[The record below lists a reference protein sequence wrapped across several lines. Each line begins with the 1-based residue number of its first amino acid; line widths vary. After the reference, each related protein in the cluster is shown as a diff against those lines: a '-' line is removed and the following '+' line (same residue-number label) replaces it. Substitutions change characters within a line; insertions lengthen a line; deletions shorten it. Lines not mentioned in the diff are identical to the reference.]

1 MMKSSFIKKTAFA
14 LFGVVAVVLAVG
26 TVVEKVNGS
35 FGYSSPVM
43 VALWT
48 ALAVASV
55 WYMTVSH
62 LQRRPAVLAIH
73 MSLLVILLGA
83 FTTWLTKEEGR
94 LVLGQGEVSTR
105 FTTTDGGESSLPFT
119 VELKNFEVV
128 YYPATNTPADF
139 VSHLEVTDGAD
150 DAVKMCSVSM
160 NHPLDLHG
168 YRLFQS
174 GYGSDGSTTILTV
187 NHDPYGTGI
196 TYFGYALLLLSF
208 VAYLLLRGSVFRATL
223 CELRRGAVA
232 ALLCLAA
239 YSADAA
245 VTPRALPA
253 DVAYRFCDLLVNYNG
268 RVCMAHTLARDFTA
282 KICGSTSI
290 DGYTAEQVFTGWMLF
305 PEGWNEQP
313 IVKVKD
319 AAIRE
324 ALNIDGSHTSMRSFF
339 DDYGEYRLKDM
350 SRNAMSGKVSGA
362 SATMDV
368 EDKIN
373 LVNNLTEGRLL
384 KIFPCVD
391 GTKVSW
397 YAFGETLPDDMP
409 TDEALFVRKS
419 ISYFASL
426 CVSGDYDSARTF
438 IDKLEKYQRDKC
450 GDALPSQS
458 RLTAENIYNNISQ
471 VRLVAM
477 LLIVLSLVLLA
488 DYCASASKGGR
499 QHRHVA
505 LASTVAAACAAIY
518 VTLLIALRW
527 YVSGHVPMSNGY
539 ETMLF
544 MSWCAF
550 PLAFVLKRYGS
561 LLSTLALMM
570 CGLCLMVAGI
580 SQMNPQI
587 SPLVP
592 VLQSPLL
599 CVHVAVIM
607 LAYCLLAFMML
618 VGVVGLVM
626 RYVARRP
633 DPVVRHLALI
643 GQAILV
649 PAVMLLAVGIFV
661 GAVWA
666 GFSWGRYWGWDP
678 KEVWA
683 LITLMV
689 YSVPL
694 HTRRL
699 SAFSHPLALHVFMAV
714 AFLSVLVTY
723 FGVNYLLGGMHSYA

>member
-1 MMKSSFIKKTAFA
+1 MTKLSVFKNTAFVLFA
-14 LFGVVAVVLAVG
+14 LVAAVLAVG
-26 TVVEKVNGS
+26 TVVEKVSGS
-35 FGYSSPVM
+35 FAYSSPIM

-48 ALAVASV
+48 ALVAASAV
-55 WYMTVSH
+55 YMAMSH
-62 LQRRPAVLAIH
+62 LHRRPAVMAIH
-73 MSLLVILLGA
+73 VSLLVILFGA
-83 FTTWLTKEEGR
+83 FVTWLTKEEGK
-94 LVLGQGEVSTR
+94 LVLEQDEMATR
-105 FTTTDGGESSLPFT
+105 FDTTEGEESSLPFSVKLT
-119 VELKNFEVV
+119 KFEVV

-139 VSHLEVTDGAD
+139 VSHLEIIDGANEE
-150 DAVKMCSVSM
+150 VKKCSVSM
-160 NHPLDLHG
+160 NHPLDMYG

-174 GYGSDGSTTILTV
+174 GYGSDGTTAILTV

-196 TYFGYALLLLSF
+196 TYFGYAMLLLSF
-208 VAYLLLRGSVFRATL
+208 VAYLLSRGNMFRATL
-223 CELRRGAVA
+223 RELRRGAVA
-232 ALLCLAA
+232 ALLLFAA
-239 YSADAA
+239 MSADAA
-245 VTPRALPA
+245 VAPRVLPA

-282 KICGSTSI
+282 KISGSTSV

-305 PEGWNEQP
+305 PEGWNEMP
-313 IVKVKD
+313 VVKVKD

-324 ALNIDGSHTSMRSFF
+324 ALNIDGSRTSMRSFF

-350 SRNAMSGKVSGA
+350 SKNAMNGKGRGA

-373 LVNNLTEGRLL
+373 LVNSLTEGQLM
-384 KIFPCVD
+384 KIFPCVV
-391 GTKVSW
+391 GKKVSW
-397 YAFGETLPDDMP
+397 YGFGETLPQDMP
-409 TDEALFVRKS
+409 ADEALFVRKS

-426 CVSGDYDSARTF
+426 CVMGDYDSARTF
-438 IDKLEKYQRDKC
+438 IDKLEKYQHDKC
-450 GDALPSQS
+450 GDMLPSQS
-458 RLTAENIYNNISQ
+458 RLTAENVYNSISQ

-477 LLIVLSLVLLA
+477 ILIVLALALLV

-499 QHRHVA
+499 QHRFVA
-505 LASTVAAACAAIY
+505 TASTVAAGCAAIY

-550 PLAFVLKRYGS
+550 PLAFVLKRYGK
-561 LLSTLALMM
+561 LLSTLALLM
-570 CGLCLMVAGI
+570 CGLCLMVASI

-633 DPVVRHLALI
+633 DAMVRHLALI

-689 YSVPL
+689 YSAPL

-714 AFLSVLVTY
+714 AFVTVLVTY